1 MTTWNDAVLS
11 RKDLHK
17 RKRDALVR
25 QAALEFRRR
34 GYHATSMD
42 DIAVALG
49 VTKGALYRYIKRKDE
64 VLFECFVHSNLI
76 GDEALDRAEAVQGKA
91 IEKLRAFMIEF
102 ICKYLDSNLA
112 GGAMV
117 EIDALLP
124 KQRTAVVRGRDAI
137 GKRLQKIIELGMD
150 DGSIAK
156 GNPKLMIFSFMGSIN
171 WIPSWFSPQKELT
184 SRQIAE
190 EITQITLSGI
200 QAR

>member
-11 RKDLHK
+11 RKDQHK

-42 DIAVALG
+42 DIALALG
-49 VTKGALYRYIKRKDE
+49 VTKGALYRYVKSKDE
-64 VLFECFVHSNLI
+64 VLFECFVHSNQI
-76 GDEALDRAEAVQGKA
+76 GAEALDRAAATKGQAV
-91 IEKLRAFMIEF
+91 EKLRVFMVEF

-124 KQRTAVVRGRDAI
+124 KQRATVVRGRDAI
-137 GKRLQKIIELGMD
+137 DKRLQKIIELGMN

-156 GNPKLMIFSFMGSIN
+156 GNPKLMILSFMGSIN

-200 QAR
+200 QSR